1 MTLFIIINQ
10 NPLFAKANPFQICQL
25 IVESRLEFK
34 MDEIFAKV
42 RVLMKMSFHLKS
54 EREESNSN
62 MSICC
67 KLCQTRKLKKI
78 GKYLKRSDSLEK
90 LLGKIIILALQ
101 TLQKNC
107 FFRGSC
113 LIVIRVNIFGITSTH
128 FFFYSNI
135 L

>member
-42 RVLMKMSFHLKS
+42 RVLMKMSSYLKS
-54 EREESNSN
+54 ERGKSNN
-62 MSICC
+62 KMSICC
-67 KLCQTRKLKKI
+67 KLCQTRKLKKN

-90 LLGKIIILALQ
+90 LLEKLLFWHCKRFKKIVSSEEALF
-101 TLQKNC
+101 NC
-107 FFRGSC
+107 NKSQY
-113 LIVIRVNIFGITSTH
+113 LWNYIYP

-135 L
+135 P